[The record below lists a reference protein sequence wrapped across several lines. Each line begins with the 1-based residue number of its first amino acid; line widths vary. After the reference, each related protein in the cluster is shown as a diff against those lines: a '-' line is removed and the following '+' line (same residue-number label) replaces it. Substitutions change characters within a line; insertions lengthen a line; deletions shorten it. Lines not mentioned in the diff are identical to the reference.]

1 MKRIA
6 LYSVLSILLA
16 IMFGFLTLAILRG
29 DFGPET
35 GLIAALPWGQMTLVD
50 LYSGFIIF
58 GLFVIWQEE
67 HLYFAAL
74 WIALILLL
82 GNIVSIIY
90 LIKWLLFSSN
100 ARQQFK

>member
-16 IMFGFLTLAILRG
+16 VMFGFLTLAILQG

-35 GLIAALPWGQMTLVD
+35 SSIAALPWGQMTLVD

-67 HLYFAAL
+67 QLYFAL
-74 WIALILLL
+74 IWIALILVL

-90 LIKWLLFSSN
+90 LIKWLLFSAK

>member
-16 IMFGFLTLAILRG
+16 VMFGFLTLAILRG
-29 DFGPET
+29 DFGLET
-35 GLIAALPWGQMTLVD
+35 SSIAALPWGQMTLVD

-58 GLFVIWQEE
+58 GLFIIWQEE
-67 HLYFAAL
+67 QLYFAL
-74 WIALILLL
+74 IWIALILLL

-90 LIKWLLFSSN
+90 LIKWLLFSAQ